1 MINELLETLKEDLQE
16 VNEKLKE
23 YENRTYTIEN
33 VSSIINDR
41 REYDRLVAEKR
52 VIKLTIYRL
61 KNI

>member
-16 VNEKLKE
+16 VSEKLKE